1 MKSWCLEKE
10 GAVVLHMSF
19 TKFAEDNLTSLLPRF
34 SYNLRPRTDQRS
46 NCHRLHSSQLTIHFR
61 RSESSRNSD
70 SVMAEIKPEER
81 FSIEDASHDG
91 KVVLQKGGTAVD
103 EREMTRMG
111 KKQELRV
118 RVSSGIS
125 KAMLM
130 FSAEFQIHRHR

>member
-1 MKSWCLEKE
+1 
-10 GAVVLHMSF
+10 
-19 TKFAEDNLTSLLPRF
+19 
-34 SYNLRPRTDQRS
+34 
-46 NCHRLHSSQLTIHFR
+46 
-61 RSESSRNSD
+61 
-70 SVMAEIKPEER
+70 MADIKPEEH
-81 FSIEDASHDG
+81 FSVEDASHDG

-130 FSAEFQIHRHR
+130 FSAEFQIHRHRQLCHHLAVNVGMHLARTLVRSL